1 MNMHPAMSLFFCSLL
16 VSSVAMAAEPLEAS
30 KAGVSE
36 LLEYRLP
43 PRRIEDVLRLLE
55 HYKPVPEA
63 VQRARDLAAAKPP
76 EGAGKEQLVDFYR
89 RRAMANARLG
99 RVDQQIADL
108 RLAVGHT
115 ENSFVRAGLL
125 GSLASAESTGGNLLS
140 AVRTSV
146 EALAQLPPGNPGRQL
161 ALLQAAA
168 KYQALL
174 GDLPVASERLRQA
187 EEVFSRLR
195 SSRGWAMRGQMWTA
209 QIQRARAEVFVIEG
223 RYVEAEGA
231 YRKALAAF
239 VDSGQWEGAPE
250 VDGEDRVV
258 RYDGVLERSLSSVLL
273 AQGKLA
279 EAEFFVRRAL
289 QKTLERV
296 GRDSVDAAQAL
307 ALLSNILSEQG
318 RYAEA
323 ARLAEASLRA
333 YEESGAFEQSYNLA
347 RARQFLGAA
356 LAAQGR
362 DHDALAVFER
372 NREILA
378 RDPELLK
385 KYGVGHPEWVIALLN
400 SGRAAE
406 AERMAS
412 AMLEWTVARFGDG
425 NPRAA
430 LRRALIAVARVE
442 QGDFAGANKLFVTS
456 VPELLAQARDDAE
469 AETGSLRKQRYLVF
483 VLEAWLR
490 SLAGGFASE
499 ESAAEAFHIADIAR
513 SSTVQRALTA
523 AAARSNIGD
532 PELAAI
538 ARQEQDAQRRQ
549 VSLSNLLV
557 QMLGARPEEQLPR
570 IQENLRRDIA
580 RLLAERD
587 ALRRQLAER
596 FPDYAEL
603 VRPRA
608 VTLARAQ
615 ASLRAGEVLVTLYVG
630 ERESYVWTLSASGAR
645 HFSRVPSGREQVA
658 KEVAHLRR
666 ALDAGVDSIDA
677 LPAFDVAAAHSLYA
691 RFLAPSALLWREAK
705 TLIVIPHGAL
715 AQLPLSLLPTAP
727 SSVAATGVSRG
738 LAFAGYREEPWLAR
752 QVAVQQLPSAVALV
766 SLRRLP
772 VRPASVGSFA
782 GFGDPLFSTRQV
794 KSGSDAESRAGGVL
808 TRGRQLS
815 LRNAARMVALE
826 STTLA
831 QLPPLPDTG
840 QELRA
845 IARALKADPN
855 KDVFLQQ
862 DATESRVLDMD
873 RSRDLASRRVV
884 MFATH
889 GLVPGDLDG
898 LTQPALALTSPDV
911 VPGAGNG
918 LLTMDDVLALRMDA
932 DWVVLSACNTAAGE
946 GAGAEA
952 VSGLGRAFFYAG
964 ARAMLV
970 SNWPV
975 ETVSAR
981 LLMTE
986 VFKQQG
992 ADPSLSKAEALRR
1005 SMLALIDGPGAQ
1017 APGGKAAYSYAHP
1030 MFWAPFV
1037 VVGD

>member
-1 MNMHPAMSLFFCSLL
+1 MSGRLAASLIAVGLLAAGPASQ
-16 VSSVAMAAEPLEAS
+16 AAPAEPAASEALEF
-30 KAGVSE
+30 K
-36 LLEYRLP
+36 LP

-55 HYKPVPEA
+55 HFKPAPEI
-63 VQRARDLAAAKPP
+63 VQRARDLAVAKPP

-108 RLAVGHT
+108 RLAVGHA
-115 ENSFVRAGLL
+115 ENSFVRSGLL
-125 GSLASAESTGGNLLS
+125 GALASAESTGGNLLS
-140 AVRTSV
+140 AARTSA

-168 KYQALL
+168 KYQASL
-174 GDLPVASERLRQA
+174 GDLPAASEHLRQA

-195 SSRGWAMRGQMWTA
+195 SGRGWAMRGQIWTA

-223 RYVEAEGA
+223 RHVEAEGA

-250 VDGEDRVV
+250 IDSEERVV

-318 RYAEA
+318 RYVEA
-323 ARLAEASLRA
+323 VRLAEASLRA
-333 YEESGAFEQSYNLA
+333 YEESGASEQSFNQA

-378 RDPELLK
+378 RDPEVLK

-412 AMLEWTVARFGDG
+412 SMLEWTIARFGDG

-442 QGDFAGANKLFVTS
+442 QGDFAGANKLFEAS
-456 VPELLAQARDDAE
+456 VPELLAQARDDVE

-490 SLAGGFASE
+490 SLASGQSAESA
-499 ESAAEAFHIADIAR
+499 ESAATAFRIADIAR
-513 SSTVQRALTA
+513 GSGVQRALTA
-523 AAARSNIGD
+523 AAARSNISD
-532 PELAAI
+532 PELARI

-557 QMLGARPEEQLPR
+557 QMLGARPEEQLPK
-570 IQENLRRDIA
+570 IQEALRRDIA
-580 RLLAERD
+580 RLLTERD
-587 ALRRQLAER
+587 ALRQQIAER

-603 VRPRA
+603 VRPPA
-608 VTLARAQ
+608 VTLARTQ
-615 ASLRAGEVLVTLYVG
+615 ASLRPGEVLVSMYVG
-630 ERESYVWTLSASGAR
+630 ERESYVWAVSANGAQ
-645 HFSRVPSGREQVA
+645 HFSRVPAGRAQVT
-658 KEVAHLRR
+658 KEVAQLRR

-677 LPAFDVAAAHSLYA
+677 LPAFDVAAAHSLYV
-691 RFLAPSALLWREAK
+691 RFLAPSAALWREAK
-705 TLIVIPHGAL
+705 TLIVIPHGDL
-715 AQLPLSLLPTAP
+715 AQLPFSLLPTAP
-727 SSVAATGVSRG
+727 TAIRG
-738 LAFAGYREEPWLAR
+738 GSLAFAGYREVPWLVR
-752 QVAVQQLPSAVALV
+752 QLAVQQLPSAVALV

-772 VRPASVGSFA
+772 VRAASVGSFA
-782 GFGDPLFSTRQV
+782 GFGDPLFSLRQAPSPAIADGAIV
-794 KSGSDAESRAGGVL
+794 GRGRRLALRSGLPIAAAESA
-808 TRGRQLS
+808 
-815 LRNAARMVALE
+815 
-826 STTLA
+826 TLA
-831 QLPPLPDTG
+831 QLPALPDTG

-845 IARALKADPN
+845 IARALKADPQA
-855 KDVFLQQ
+855 DVFLQRE
-862 DATESRVLDMD
+862 ATEQRLLEMD
-873 RSRDLASRRVV
+873 RSQDLARRRVV

-898 LTQPALALTSPDV
+898 LTQPALALTSPEV

-918 LLTMDDVLALRMDA
+918 LLTMDDVLSLRMDA

-986 VFKQQG
+986 VFNQQG
-992 ADPSLSKAEALRR
+992 TNPSLGKAEALRR
-1005 SMLALIDGPGAQ
+1005 SMLALIDGPGA
-1017 APGGKAAYSYAHP
+1017 AGPGGKAAYSYAHP

>member
-1 MNMHPAMSLFFCSLL
+1 
-16 VSSVAMAAEPLEAS
+16 
-30 KAGVSE
+30 
-36 LLEYRLP
+36 
-43 PRRIEDVLRLLE
+43 
-55 HYKPVPEA
+55 
-63 VQRARDLAAAKPP
+63 
-76 EGAGKEQLVDFYR
+76 
-89 RRAMANARLG
+89 
-99 RVDQQIADL
+99 
-108 RLAVGHT
+108 
-115 ENSFVRAGLL
+115 
-125 GSLASAESTGGNLLS
+125 
-140 AVRTSV
+140 
-146 EALAQLPPGNPGRQL
+146 
-161 ALLQAAA
+161 
-168 KYQALL
+168 
-174 GDLPVASERLRQA
+174 
-187 EEVFSRLR
+187 
-195 SSRGWAMRGQMWTA
+195 
-209 QIQRARAEVFVIEG
+209 
-223 RYVEAEGA
+223 
-231 YRKALAAF
+231 
-239 VDSGQWEGAPE
+239 
-250 VDGEDRVV
+250 VV

-318 RYAEA
+318 RNAEA
-323 ARLAEASLRA
+323 VRLAEASLRA
-333 YEESGAFEQSYNLA
+333 YQESGASEQSFNQA

-362 DHDALAVFER
+362 HHDALAVFER

-378 RDPELLK
+378 RDPDLLQ

-412 AMLEWTVARFGDG
+412 SMLEWTIARFGDG
-425 NPRAA
+425 NPRTA
-430 LRRALIAVARVE
+430 LRRALIGVARVE
-442 QGDFAGANKLFVTS
+442 QGDFAGANKLFEAS
-456 VPELLAQARDDAE
+456 VPELLAQARDDVE
-469 AETGSLRKQRYLVF
+469 TETGSLRKQRHLVF

-490 SLAGGFASE
+490 SLASGDGSSE
-499 ESAAEAFHIADIAR
+499 GAAAAFRIADIAR
-513 SSTVQRALTA
+513 GSGVQRALTA

-532 PELAAI
+532 PELAGI

-557 QMLGARPEEQLPR
+557 QMLGARPEEQLPK
-570 IQENLRRDIA
+570 IQEALRRDIA
-580 RLLAERD
+580 RLLTERD
-587 ALRRQLAER
+587 ALRQQIADR

-603 VRPRA
+603 VRPPP

-615 ASLRAGEVLVTLYVG
+615 ASLRPGEVLVSMYVG
-630 ERESYVWTLSASGAR
+630 ERESYVWALSGSGVP
-645 HFSRVPSGREQVA
+645 HFYRVPAGRDQVA
-658 KEVAHLRR
+658 KEVAQLRR

-691 RFLAPSALLWREAK
+691 RFLAPAAPLWREAK
-705 TLIVIPHGAL
+705 TLIVIPHGDL
-715 AQLPLSLLPTAP
+715 AQLPFALLPTAP
-727 SSVAATGVSRG
+727 SVVRRG
-738 LAFAGYREEPWLAR
+738 SLTFAGYREVPWLVR

-772 VRPASVGSFA
+772 VRAASVGSFA
-782 GFGDPLFSTRQV
+782 GFGDPLFSLRQAPSSAIADGAIV
-794 KSGSDAESRAGGVL
+794 S
-808 TRGRQLS
+808 RGRRLA
-815 LRNAARMVALE
+815 LRSGIPIAAGE
-826 STTLA
+826 SATLA
-831 QLPPLPDTG
+831 QLPALPDTG
-840 QELRA
+840 RELRA
-845 IARALKADPN
+845 IARALKADPQA
-855 KDVFLQQ
+855 DVFLQRE
-862 DATESRVLDMD
+862 ATEQRVMEMD
-873 RSRDLASRRVV
+873 RSQDLARRRVV

-898 LTQPALALTSPDV
+898 LTQPALALTSPEV

-918 LLTMDDVLALRMDA
+918 LLTMDDVLSLRMDA
-932 DWVVLSACNTAAGE
+932 DWVVLSACNTASGE

-986 VFKQQG
+986 VFNQQG
-992 ADPSLSKAEALRR
+992 MNPSLSKSEALRH
-1005 SMLALIDGPGAQ
+1005 SMLMLIDSPGATGPG
-1017 APGGKAAYSYAHP
+1017 GGIEFSYAHP
-1030 MFWAPFV
+1030 LFWAPFV